1 MNYLVS
7 LLTICT
13 IIVLYIHIVHQLKT
27 SDDLELFE
35 LDTPSKNKL
44 EEVCDLRQ
52 PLLFSYNEEH
62 INQCILSKCMEY
74 KAFDIVIYDSN
85 YNPFQSS
92 LEKAMKLI
100 EDNKYISL
108 HNSTFLNETMMYR
121 YYSETDEYLR
131 PPMVSSITYDILFG
145 SVDCNT
151 QLEYSTH
158 YRNYLYVTE
167 GSVNIKLTPPRN
179 SKYLDVKKNYATE
192 TYYSTIDVWK
202 HIPEKIKFLE
212 IKVNKGQMLFI
223 PAYWWYSIQFEKDAC
238 VCTLQYKTVMNIVAT
253 LPDLFMGILQRQN
266 TKTKLKINQT
276 YVPAP
281 TSSELVSRTSEA
293 PGGPL

>member
-13 IIVLYIHIVHQLKT
+13 VIIVYIHIVYQLKT
-27 SDDLELFE
+27 SNDLELFE
-35 LDTPSKNKL
+35 LDTPSKMKL

-52 PLLFSYNEEH
+52 PLLFPYKEEN

-74 KAFDIVIYDSN
+74 KAFDVTVYDQS
-85 YNPFQSS
+85 YNPFQCS
-92 LEKAMKLI
+92 LEKAKQLF
-100 EDNKYISL
+100 DDKYISL
-108 HNSTFLNETMMYR
+108 HNSEFLNETMLYR

-145 SVDCNT
+145 GIGCNT
-151 QLEYSTH
+151 QLKHNTH
-158 YRNYLYVTE
+158 YRNYFYVNE

-202 HIPEKIKFLE
+202 QIPEKIKFLE
-212 IKVNKGQMLFI
+212 IKIIKGQMLFL
-223 PAYWWYSIQFEKDAC
+223 PAYWWYSIQFEKNAC
-238 VCTLQYKTVMNIVAT
+238 VCTLQYKTVMNIIAT
-253 LPDLFMGILQRQN
+253 LPDLCIGILQRQN
-266 TKTKLKINQT
+266 TKTKLKIIRSS
-276 YVPAP
+276 PANP
-281 TSSELVSRTSEA
+281 SSADESHTSTTPDEL
-293 PGGPL
+293 L